1 MKKKKLFGLILLLSV
16 IVILSGCI
24 ASQKKTQETQYNGKN
39 QSGYT
44 PSAIVTTS
52 DKIKVGAFN
61 IQRFGTTKASKPE
74 IMGILTKIIRNYDVI
89 AVQEIRTISLQTT
102 LPMLRDDVNSIGSS
116 QYEYVVEGTRS
127 EEQYAYFYNTRTIQL
142 MGSPYSYP
150 HLNDTFKREPYIA
163 EFKVKNGNFD
173 FVLITIHAYPD
184 TASPEINNM
193 PKVVEDAKNRYKSQ
207 DAFIVLG
214 DLNADC
220 TYFKNNKQSFLRSG
234 EYHWIINNSI
244 DTTTKKST
252 DCAYDRI
259 IITTPALTD
268 FTGESGVF
276 RFDTA
281 YNLSYNSTIAVSDH
295 YPVYANFW
303 SNNDTD

>member
-1 MKKKKLFGLILLLSV
+1 MKTMKIFGLVLLLSV

-24 ASQKKTQETQYNGKN
+24 ASQKKVQETQYNGKN
-39 QSGYT
+39 QSGP
-44 PSAIVTTS
+44 PSSIVRTS
-52 DKIKVGAFN
+52 DNKITVGAFN
-61 IQRFGTTKASKPE
+61 IQRFGHTKASKPE

-116 QYEYVVEGTRS
+116 QYDYVVEGTKS

-150 HLNDTFKREPYIA
+150 DLNDTFKREPYIA
-163 EFKVKNGNFD
+163 EFKAKNGNFD
-173 FVLITIHAYPD
+173 FVLITIHAHPD
-184 TASPEINNM
+184 TATPEINHL
-193 PKVVEDAKNRYKSQ
+193 PEVVEDAKSRYKGQ
-207 DAFIVLG
+207 DAFIILG

-220 TYFKNNKQSFLRSG
+220 TYFKNNKQSLLRSG
-234 EYHWIINNSI
+234 EYHWIINNTF

-276 RFDTA
+276 RFDKA
-281 YNLSYNSTIAVSDH
+281 YNLSYDSTIAISDH